1 MDHIYLRGFKN
12 KSIYGPMTVQKGKR
26 GKEGRKERWWEGT
39 RKSQDPTQSIY
50 FLSKHLEADEEI
62 QSTHR

>member
-1 MDHIYLRGFKN
+1 
-12 KSIYGPMTVQKGKR
+12 MTVQKGKR